1 MKLKFKVVILII
13 TFGLY
18 GIFLNLSSVG
28 ASSTD
33 SVSILERLMKGE
45 KEYSGTRISLDLK
58 DADLPNVLR
67 LFADVAKVNILVTEE
82 VKGKVTLRLLNVP
95 WDQALDI
102 ILVTNN
108 LGMEWVGNVI
118 RISTLER
125 LQKEKEAR
133 AQTKVAEE
141 AIKPV
146 STELI
151 PVSYSKASRSCS

>member
-28 ASSTD
+28 ASSID

-102 ILVTNN
+102 IF
-108 LGMEWVGNVI
+108 G
-118 RISTLER
+118 
-125 LQKEKEAR
+125 
-133 AQTKVAEE
+133 
-141 AIKPV
+141 
-146 STELI
+146 
-151 PVSYSKASRSCS
+151 Y